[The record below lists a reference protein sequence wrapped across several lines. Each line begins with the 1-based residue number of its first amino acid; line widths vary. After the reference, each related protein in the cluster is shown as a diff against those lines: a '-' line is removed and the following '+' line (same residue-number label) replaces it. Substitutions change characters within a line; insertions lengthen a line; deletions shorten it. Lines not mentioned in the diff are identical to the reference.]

1 MACADNI
8 VDRCVVPPSLRPR
21 THSNVSPSS
30 PCSHHSFPLYPPSF
44 SAIQIPR
51 PSVNNRLTGFV
62 WSLPVAFLLVVT
74 GSILGES
81 LLFLS
86 FRHFLHDRI
95 VLFRKEHEENY
106 GTMVQ
111 VINQHKRWMVFLIR
125 LSAIPVWTHYLT
137 YLIPCSLRNTC
148 LYCYMV
154 FFSSTRLLCV
164 LLSGYLL

>member
-1 MACADNI
+1 MARSDIVVDN
-8 VDRCVVPPSLRPR
+8 RLLPASLRPR
-21 THSNVSPSS
+21 THRNVSPSS
-30 PCSHHSFPLYPPSF
+30 FSMSLFVPSYVLLLT
-44 SAIQIPR
+44 
-51 PSVNNRLTGFV
+51 PSVNLSQQFRIPRILVNDRLTGFV
-62 WSLPVAFLLVVT
+62 WSLPVAFLLVLT

-125 LSAIPVWTHYLT
+125 LSAIPV
-137 YLIPCSLRNTC
+137 
-148 LYCYMV
+148 
-154 FFSSTRLLCV
+154 
-164 LLSGYLL
+164 